1 MKLFIGNLSR
11 QAKDEDLQNAFKAFG
26 QVDSVAIIRDKFSG
40 ESRGF
45 AFIEM
50 GNKTEAEAAIK
61 EMNGKELLGSA
72 LVVNEARPKPDR
84 NSGGGGR
91 GGFGGGGGY
100 GGGGGRS
107 GRRG

>member
-50 GNKTEAEAAIK
+50 GNKAEAEAAIK

-84 NSGGGGR
+84 NSGGGF
-91 GGFGGGGGY
+91 GGNRGGGGGY
-100 GGGGGRS
+100 GGGGGRG
-107 GRRG
+107 GRR